1 MKKLALLLF
10 MGLFVIG
17 SSNEVFSQSRLE
29 KKLDKAK
36 AKSASKL
43 VKQLNKDGWKL
54 DTQSKTLEEA
64 ILEHKV
70 AMEKDENNYEIIGR
84 VSKATSRNVAHDR
97 ANHNAAVAYAQLAK
111 KSVLRG
117 VETSNVGSLG
127 GEEFDNFAASYERL
141 VAGAIEKEMKES
153 FGIYKEDAN
162 GNKEYNVYYIVNEEK
177 AAQIRLRAMQ
187 TAIEESKLAE
197 EFSKSISDF
206 VRERF
211 EIEE

>member
-1 MKKLALLLF
+1 